1 MAWSR
6 GFHDDIVFQLGC
18 WTNYFFK
25 RFVKQLHIVFFQP
38 FIKELA
44 RDLNCKHLVG
54 QTDGFDWLK
63 PGFVAL
69 RSYIVFDDCEAFLPR
84 NFMCLFVRH
93 FFSLR

>member
-54 QTDGFDWLK
+54 
-63 PGFVAL
+63 
-69 RSYIVFDDCEAFLPR
+69 
-84 NFMCLFVRH
+84 
-93 FFSLR
+93 